1 MVRLF
6 SLLNLSQCS
15 ISGGEVTLWVKL
27 VTFTTCAQCRLVLQ
41 HRTCRSVVL
50 TDATGPSPANLR
62 ALTAFPVYSRWLTLG
77 DGHVVNKPKIVVQP
91 ESTPGAVIARSFDGS
106 HGVMRPRGNRRSRRM
121 TLKPLTNSR
130 RWVGVFVTCFVAPGN
145 SPRCEGRPCERWS
158 MWCRSK
164 PVSNCCC

>member
-91 ESTPGAVIARSFDGS
+91 EFNARRGD
-106 HGVMRPRGNRRSRRM
+106 RPII
-121 TLKPLTNSR
+121 
-130 RWVGVFVTCFVAPGN
+130 RWVSRSDAA
-145 SPRCEGRPCERWS
+145 ER
-158 MWCRSK
+158 K
-164 PVSNCCC
+164 PPITPYDVETVDEF